1 MMKDSGYIIATKM
14 CSSGG
19 KEYRDWSKNNASKE
33 LIEALE
39 NQMAQENTQGSL
51 EYSDLAL
58 QISNVRIIKL
68 QNLACIQ
75 VQTRNRSDEEQ
86 LISGT
91 YCHPLLIPH
100 IRW

>member
-1 MMKDSGYIIATKM
+1 MRTYRTIPAAHTKSGD
-14 CSSGG
+14 
-19 KEYRDWSKNNASKE
+19 RV
-33 LIEALE
+33 L
-39 NQMAQENTQGSL
+39 ENTQVDFQN
-51 EYSDLAL
+51 SDLAL
-58 QISNVRIIKL
+58 QISNVRIITL